1 MAIPKSKTRQTGP
14 KSEAGKK
21 KSSVNALQHGASA
34 NLNLSQ
40 TTYSLVRAYESE
52 LLEHYSPENP
62 LVKLQ
67 IQRIAMTRAKLT
79 QLYEL
84 EQAKMAMV
92 YKAFDEN
99 PKQVMET
106 FKDADELVTNI
117 TLDFI
122 NKGKFEFPFD
132 LQPNEIKELA
142 TEATH
147 LKKPIL
153 TSDDLKLYLP
163 KIYSWLTSLNA
174 GWLKGIEEDHDALDL
189 LKFFSEDFRLM
200 FEKKSPAYANLLA
213 RMYRYENQ
221 IQNIQGP
228 KETWSKE
235 LGDFV
240 EVPQEIPQKKPVT
253 TEEIKNFLFY
263 LNQFDNAIDQV
274 ESLLERF
281 TVQKELMRSTLSLP
295 ADESDRLA
303 RHQTTLERRLST
315 QIGELRVMLAK

>member
-14 KSEAGKK
+14 KSEAGKR

-34 NLNLSQ
+34 NHNNSQ
-40 TTYSLVRAYESE
+40 TTYALAHAYESD
-52 LLEHYSPENP
+52 LLEHYSSENP

-84 EQAKMAMV
+84 EHAKMAMI

-122 NKGKFEFPFD
+122 NKGKFDFPFD
-132 LQPNEIKELA
+132 LQPIEIKQLA
-142 TEATH
+142 TEAAH

-213 RMYRYENQ
+213 RMYRYGNQ

-295 ADESDRLA
+295 ADESDRLS